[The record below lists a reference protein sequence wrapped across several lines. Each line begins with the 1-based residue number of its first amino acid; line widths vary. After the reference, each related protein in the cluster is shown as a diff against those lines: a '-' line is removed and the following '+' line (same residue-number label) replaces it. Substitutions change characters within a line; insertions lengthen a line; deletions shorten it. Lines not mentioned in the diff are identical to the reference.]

1 MFIFRLWH
9 AMAMLALESSDV
21 IGLRMVRM
29 ASGGDIA
36 AKELQLMIAEKLDAG
51 LEANATLLRGGTAD
65 AVVHRYREHVTDNA
79 RRLSR

>member
-1 MFIFRLWH
+1 
-9 AMAMLALESSDV
+9 MAMLALESSDV

-29 ASGGDIA
+29 AGGGDIA

-51 LEANATLLRGGTAD
+51 FEANATLLRGGTAD
-65 AVVHRYREHVTDNA
+65 AVVDRYRQHVTDNA